1 MTIKEVEEKTGLS
14 RSNIRFYEK
23 EKLIAPDRNDTN
35 RYREYTEEN
44 VSDIKKIAYL
54 RTLGISIQNIQKIIN
69 HEIVLRDIICEQ
81 EKILDG
87 QISDLQRAKKICA
100 QMMED
105 EEINY
110 DTLDI
115 ERYTKRLPE
124 YWKENKKV
132 FKLDSVRFLSIW
144 GGSMIWGIITL
155 ASLLIGIVMY
165 PYLPEQIPVQYS
177 GGKASSL
184 VPKLCIFLYPVACI
198 IIRILFRG
206 YFRWKLQSQT
216 YINNMISDYMT
227 NCLCFVALSA
237 EVFSILF
244 LYGYVKN
251 VVLMLA
257 VDAIVLGGAFICG
270 IYKTYANPSPR
281 GNE

>member
-23 EKLIAPDRNDTN
+23 EKLIVPNRNDTN

-69 HEIVLRDIICEQ
+69 HEIILRDIICEQ

-124 YWKENKKV
+124 YWKEN
-132 FKLDSVRFLSIW
+132 
-144 GGSMIWGIITL
+144 
-155 ASLLIGIVMY
+155 LLIGIVMY

-177 GGKASSL
+177 GGEVSSL
-184 VPKLCIFLYPVACI
+184 VPKLCIFLYTVACI

-270 IYKTYANPSPR
+270 IYKIYANPSPR